1 MTIAEVIEKS
11 IKLIN
16 YYSSAGTIITASD
29 PNYSD
34 YVLRMPSLIDS
45 AQKEIATTAKSIRK
59 QHTISQNPIISQI
72 NNPYYNFD
80 IVQHLKD
87 DIIYSAT
94 GSKAYTFKVDNPST
108 IYIEESSDNGEN
120 WTTLDTI
127 THTTPKGKFTE
138 YKGLITLSDVEN
150 LARIRFGG
158 NYVYNFR
165 DIAMFDV
172 NFASE
177 DDIPQYQAYV
187 EYTMPTDFYKLVNV
201 ETKGQYVEGKS
212 FRPYTDFY
220 WNKTNV
226 LSVNYYKTC
235 EFDIDYIA
243 YPATITDATATS
255 TELEIDIEAQ
265 EAIPYYVASHMM
277 IDENGNIN
285 NKLYAMYQG
294 KVANL
299 NDNTPNGSTQVL
311 NTMYINN
318 QLDNNSLRKYVMTR

>member
-1 MTIAEVIEKS
+1 VNIAQVKEKA

-16 YYSSAGTIITASD
+16 YYSVSGTIITASD

-59 QHTISQNPIISQI
+59 QHAISQNPIISQL
-72 NNPYYNFD
+72 NNPTYNFD
-80 IVQHLKD
+80 IVQHLKE
-87 DIIYSAT
+87 DISYSAT
-94 GSKAYTFKVDNPST
+94 GSKAYTFKVDNPAT
-108 IYIEESSDNGEN
+108 IYIEESADSGEN
-120 WTTLDTI
+120 WTVLDTI

-138 YKGLITLSDVEN
+138 YKDLITLSDDEY
-150 LARIRFGG
+150 LARIRFSGD
-158 NYVYNFR
+158 YVYNLR
-165 DIAMFDV
+165 DVALFDV
-172 NFASE
+172 NFAS
-177 DDIPQYQAYV
+177 DADIPQYKAYV

-201 ETKGQYVEGKS
+201 SCFGQNIEGKS
-212 FRPYTDFY
+212 YRAYTDFY

-243 YPATITDATATS
+243 YPTTITDATADN
-255 TELEIDIEAQ
+255 TELEIDLEAQ

-277 IDENGNIN
+277 MDENGNIN

-299 NDNTPNGSTQVL
+299 NDNTPNGSTQIL
-311 NTMYINN
+311 NTMYVNN
-318 QLDNNSLRKYVMTR
+318 QLNNNSLRKYVMTR